1 MSISILSLKTRTA
14 AALLSGALLL
24 LSVAASA
31 QGNLTVSGTVR
42 EASGEPVVGAGV
54 LVAGTP
60 SGAVTDIDG
69 TYRITGVKPDAVIT
83 VTAIGFKTLEEP
95 VRGRTR
101 IDFTIEPDILALNDA
116 VVIGYGTQRK
126 GDITS
131 AVASVKSEDFLAGN
145 IGDAAQLI
153 KGKVD
158 GFLHHHAPW
167 RHLPHGRLYSAH
179 PGGRHR
185 GLP

>member
-1 MSISILSLKTRTA
+1 MSR
-14 AALLSGALLL
+14 
-24 LSVAASA
+24 
-31 QGNLTVSGTVR
+31 
-42 EASGEPVVGAGV
+42 PFGAGHNYPFIFGRHPLLRKGLPTHV
-54 LVAGTP
+54 TDLQCD

-131 AVASVKSEDFLAGN
+131 AVASVKSEAFLAGN

-153 KGKVD
+153 KGKV
-158 GFLHHHAPW
+158 A
-167 RHLPHGRLYSAH
+167 
-179 PGGRHR
+179 
-185 GLP
+185 GLNVTKGNGDPTAA